1 VYFRMQINSKTLNVG
16 IIGKGNFSDQMI
28 RTFLDKKMFGLCCGL
43 QSHKY
48 ENLLPLRNYEEL
60 DKAVDAVLIFDPT
73 FCLYENLLEVIKS
86 CKHVF
91 VANTSHMSKH
101 QLKRLSSYALEAG
114 IHIQISNGLRFEN
127 IHNEI
132 KDMELEPRIIECN
145 HYLQRP
151 DNKRKVSLI
160 NDILLPDIDIVL
172 SMTKSRVK
180 HVSATGVG
188 VLFEDPDVVNAR
200 VEFHNGCVA
209 TISASKISDKSVHKI
224 RFFQNNNYHTLNF
237 QNQSLRIVTGS
248 DSLEELD
255 VTNVEEHMDDTT
267 NYHKSVNRQEILEK
281 EIESFYYCIVL
292 GTEPV
297 LGINDFIECRAVADR
312 ILDQLERN
320 FSRK

>member
-1 VYFRMQINSKTLNVG
+1 MQINSKTLNVG
-16 IIGKGNFSDQMI
+16 IIGKGNFTDETL

-43 QSHKY
+43 QSHKF

-60 DKAVDAVLIFDPT
+60 DTTVDAVMIFDPA
-73 FCLYENLLEVIKS
+73 FCLYENLVEVIKS

-91 VANTSHMSKH
+91 IADTSHMTKH
-101 QLKRLSSYALEAG
+101 QLKRISNYAAEAG
-114 IHIQISNGLRFEN
+114 VHVQVSNGLRFEH
-127 IHNEI
+127 IHTEI
-132 KDMELEPRIIECN
+132 KDLELEPRIIECN
-145 HYLQRP
+145 HYLKRP
-151 DNKRKVSLI
+151 SNKRAKVSLI

-172 SMTKSRVK
+172 SLANSRVK

-200 VEFHNGCVA
+200 IEFYNGCVA
-209 TISASKISDKSVHKI
+209 TISTSKIADKQVHKI

-237 QNQSLRIVTGS
+237 QNQSLRIVTGTEMP
-248 DSLEELD
+248 EEMD
-255 VTNVEEHMDDTT
+255 EISVEEQMDDQT
-267 NYHKSVNRQEILEK
+267 NFHKSVNRQEILEK

-292 GTEPV
+292 GTDPV
-297 LGINDFIECRAVADR
+297 LSLSEFIEARDVADR

>member
-1 VYFRMQINSKTLNVG
+1 MQINSKTLNVG

-43 QSHKY
+43 QSHKFD
-48 ENLLPLRNYEEL
+48 NLLPLRNYEEL
-60 DKAVDAVLIFDPT
+60 DRAVDAVLIFDPT
-73 FCLYENLLEVIKS
+73 FCLFENLVEVIKS

-91 VANTSHMSKH
+91 ISDTSHMSRH
-101 QLKRLSSYALEAG
+101 QLKRLASFAHEAG
-114 IHIQISNGLRFEN
+114 VHIQISNGLRFEN
-127 IHNEI
+127 IHKEI
-132 KDMELEPRIIECN
+132 KDLELQPHIVECN

-151 DNKRKVSLI
+151 DNKRKISLI

-172 SMTKSRVK
+172 SITKSRVK

-188 VLFEDPDVVNAR
+188 VLYEDPDVVNAR
-200 VEFHNGCVA
+200 VEFYNGCVA
-209 TISASKISDKSVHKI
+209 TISASKISDKKVHKI

-237 QNQSLRIVTGS
+237 ENRSLRIVKGS
-248 DSLEELD
+248 ELPED
-255 VTNVEEHMDDTT
+255 MDEMNVEEQMDDQI
-267 NYHKSVNRQEILEK
+267 NYHESVNRQEILEK

-297 LGINDFIECRAVADR
+297 LGINEFIECRTVADR

-320 FSRK
+320 FRRK